1 MNSASHALHAANR
14 LHTWLNPK
22 QEALHIHTQH
32 YTCGSCS
39 INQRRSLHRGKEEHT
54 SLSASTYK
62 RLSFIL
68 LKCYLINVLVTLNIS
83 TAGGTFVI
91 VEMAGR
97 VGHRWELLPH
107 AGVDV
112 WAAGWTRWAHV
123 IDNLWIFSRER
134 LKKWALPGLNEGF
147 DRNIVSK
154 WNHEECKAF
163 CWTYTVMW
171 GLFFF
176 PLPRLKSV
184 ETKSAEEDNCLL
196 MVISPLESITIT
208 PH

>member
-1 MNSASHALHAANR
+1 MIILCGVAAVLTR
-14 LHTWLNPK
+14 E
-22 QEALHIHTQH
+22 EA
-32 YTCGSCS
+32 CAG
-39 INQRRSLHRGKEEHT
+39 GKAQHT

-91 VEMAGR
+91 VELAGR

-123 IDNLWIFSRER
+123 IDHPWISRHEQRRDLMKVWQKSCIKLRKTRRNVKEHPPVERQIFSQSETRQEVSGFR
-134 LKKWALPGLNEGF
+134 LCHDIFLIEHC
-147 DRNIVSK
+147 D
-154 WNHEECKAF
+154 
-163 CWTYTVMW
+163 
-171 GLFFF
+171 
-176 PLPRLKSV
+176 
-184 ETKSAEEDNCLL
+184 
-196 MVISPLESITIT
+196 
-208 PH
+208 